1 MFAWLNK
8 SNIIKS
14 AVKEDKAQDKFNF
27 EKSLNDL
34 ETLVSESE
42 HGSIN
47 LEEMVMKYEQGV
59 KILGRCRNELEIA
72 ELKIKDASLSI
83 SNPAKLDA

>member
-1 MFAWLNK
+1 MFAWLDK
-8 SNIIKS
+8 CSIIKS
-14 AVKEDKAQDKFNF
+14 AVKEDKDQDKFNF

-47 LEEMVMKYEQGV
+47 LEDMVMKYEQGV
-59 KILGRCRNELEIA
+59 KILRRCRNELEIA